1 MRFSS
6 TLIIALA
13 CIHTLFGQIK
23 VAQHVLSSGG
33 SQAKTGNISA
43 SGTLGETFIFGG
55 KNANYF
61 YCQGFQSGNEATIT
75 AVFDTEIQ
83 ALHLS
88 YYPNPSH
95 DFIQIQWEKKGL
107 ISRFLLLDE
116 KGALIHKFQINSNDN
131 AQILDLRDLMSGKYI
146 LQYVDFNNQT
156 RAAGWILFTR

>member
-1 MRFSS
+1 MWLLR
-6 TLIIALA
+6 
-13 CIHTLFGQIK
+13 
-23 VAQHVLSSGG
+23 
-33 SQAKTGNISA
+33 
-43 SGTLGETFIFGG
+43 FGG

-116 KGALIHKFQINSNDN
+116 KGALIHKFQINSNDKGGKCSIWL
-131 AQILDLRDLMSGKYI
+131 AFIIRLVTSGKI
-146 LQYVDFNNQT
+146 WGIAIIGET
-156 RAAGWILFTR
+156 